1 MLFYEQQ
8 YLLDIYI
15 YHIFVKLV
23 FLKCSFPCTKNW
35 FIIVWQKENNFP
47 IPRKRNNCTQEVFK
61 LICKKMTIYFS
72 GELRL
77 RKKAPFLRS
86 MHHSHMWSYTQWGC
100 LCNTNE
106 WQLNL
111 QSLCRDT
118 IISLQ
123 NIILPIESRFKTTAE
138 INLFRYI
145 SSIYLLLE
153 RKFWR

>member
-8 YLLDIYI
+8 YLLDIYIYIYI

-47 IPRKRNNCTQEVFK
+47 IPRKRNNGTQEVFK

-86 MHHSHMWSYTQWGC
+86 MHHSHIWSYTQWGC

-118 IISLQ
+118 IRASRILYCPLNQGLRQLQ
-123 NIILPIESRFKTTAE
+123 KL
-138 INLFRYI
+138 
-145 SSIYLLLE
+145 IY
-153 RKFWR
+153 FGI